1 MKIMTSE
8 IAQKISA
15 GVLQRL
21 SSNKHASW
29 SVAAFVALEGLNK
42 VLDLWFP
49 IYAMKFD
56 ETIRI
61 CSKAVVAYALLMTAH
76 QPPPK
81 DAPLTPPPAA
91 PTNPT

>member
-1 MKIMTSE
+1 MKIMTSD
-8 IAQKISA
+8 IAQKLSA
-15 GVLQRL
+15 GVLQKL
-21 SSNKHASW
+21 AQNKQATW
-29 SVAAFVALEGLNK
+29 SVAAYVGLEALNK

-49 IYAMKFD
+49 TYAIKLD